1 MYPKTEL
8 SQFFSF
14 LLNVLGMFV
23 GVIISKYYQGESIF
37 PIRKTLALS
46 FGTTILYF
54 LVKFIYRLNIEP
66 YGDIVICASVGL
78 IAETIFTIIYAN
90 KVKIAELMIKIA
102 TKQKF
107 DMDEYTKGTTN
118 TDTTKDDDV
127 KTDSKK
133 EDNNRD
139 DFLSKL

>member
-1 MYPKTEL
+1 
-8 SQFFSF
+8 
-14 LLNVLGMFV
+14 MFV

-90 KVKIAELMIKIA
+90 KMKIAELMIKLAI
-102 TKQKF
+102 KQKF
-107 DMDEYTKGTTN
+107 DMDEFTKGTGVGVSKEEDHN
-118 TDTTKDDDV
+118 SKKDDD
-127 KTDSKK
+127 KK
-133 EDNNRD
+133 DNKED